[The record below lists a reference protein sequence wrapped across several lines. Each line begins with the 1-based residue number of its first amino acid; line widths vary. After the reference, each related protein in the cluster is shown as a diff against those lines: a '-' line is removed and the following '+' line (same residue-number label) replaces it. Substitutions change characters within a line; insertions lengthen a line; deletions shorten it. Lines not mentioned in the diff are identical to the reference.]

1 MAKDLNKVMIIGRL
15 GADPELR
22 YTQGGQAICS
32 FRVASGRSWRDAGGN
47 QHEDTEWFRVVAW
60 EKLGEVCT
68 QYLTKGSRVYVEG
81 RLQTRKWQDATGQDR
96 YSTEVVAGDMIML
109 DSRREIG
116 GGTPP
121 QGPDSADPGIPD
133 AEPGDDDVLFPT
145 RGAAPA
151 QTRPPATRHVPG
163 VRKSSAG
170 AVKAFAD
177 EDLPF

>member
-60 EKLGEVCT
+60 DKLEETCT
-68 QYLTKGSRVYVEG
+68 QYRTKGSRVYVEG

-96 YSTEVVAGDMIML
+96 HSTEVVAGDMIML

-121 QGPDSADPGIPD
+121 QGRIVPTLGFPMRSQATTTCCS
-133 AEPGDDDVLFPT
+133 PT